1 MQSMYTRRTFVTLA
15 AGVAALGLGA
25 GMAWQRGWGATLWN
39 PLLLRVTGRRTVEE
53 VMDSMS
59 NAAFGRLQPALV
71 AAGFGE
77 ALPPKLRFV
86 ALKEE
91 RLLELWG
98 ERNGFWQFIKTYP
111 VFAASGTEGPKLQE
125 GDRQVPEG
133 HYRITHLNPNSAFH
147 LSLGIDYPNPADRE
161 QAIID
166 GRQQLG
172 GDIMVHG
179 KAVSVGCLAIGDEAI
194 EEIFA
199 LVARVGTANSDILI
213 APYDLRVRHGRDD
226 RSWVT
231 DRYAEL
237 TETLQNMA
245 P

>member
-1 MQSMYTRRTFVTLA
+1 
-15 AGVAALGLGA
+15 
-25 GMAWQRGWGATLWN
+25 
-39 PLLLRVTGRRTVEE
+39 
-53 VMDSMS
+53 
-59 NAAFGRLQPALV
+59 
-71 AAGFGE
+71 
-77 ALPPKLRFV
+77 
-86 ALKEE
+86 
-91 RLLELWG
+91 
-98 ERNGFWQFIKTYP
+98 
-111 VFAASGTEGPKLQE
+111 
-125 GDRQVPEG
+125 
-133 HYRITHLNPNSAFH
+133 
-147 LSLGIDYPNPADRE
+147 
-161 QAIID
+161 
-166 GRQQLG
+166 
-172 GDIMVHG
+172 MVHG